1 MWQKDISVRGTFIV
15 SVDES
20 RWALDR
26 HDRSQGHRESSHH
39 AEIISVV
46 YILALI
52 LSFDDIRRERFP
64 MQSAFSPSTS
74 DTRYVITYSPPRA
87 WNSCRSLPET
97 TDVFSDPWKRAPM
110 SAIVIAV
117 TLRRPTG
124 CLVAWA
130 TPCRHAT
137 LVNWRKWRYSIA
149 LEDVARPM
157 PPRYDCRSP
166 IVWNPYAPRTT
177 AKSNYSARGPTAPR
191 LPVSSAVPL
200 FANIPEECTRIPGG
214 KKKNTFRIFRHTFI
228 KRRPICI
235 FGTTRCLLRS
245 PCPINKV

>member
-1 MWQKDISVRGTFIV
+1 MGAGSSRSFPGTPWIPTSRRNYQCHLHSRTDIIVRRHQARAISYAKCFQSV
-15 SVDES
+15 
-20 RWALDR
+20 
-26 HDRSQGHRESSHH
+26 
-39 AEIISVV
+39 
-46 YILALI
+46 Y
-52 LSFDDIRRERFP
+52 ER
-64 MQSAFSPSTS
+64 PS
-74 DTRYVITYSPPRA
+74 TRYVITYSPPRA

-110 SAIVIAV
+110 FAIVIAV

-200 FANIPEECTRIPGG
+200 FANTPEECTRIPGG
-214 KKKNTFRIFRHTFI
+214 KKRTHSEYFVTRLSNDVRSAYLE
-228 KRRPICI
+228 RRDACWDRRVQL
-235 FGTTRCLLRS
+235 TKCRDWDL
-245 PCPINKV
+245 